1 MDNNNRG
8 HSRCFPFLINIKV
21 PAGDHHLLL
30 GHKND
35 IFELWCS
42 HGRRR
47 GIEQSELYCVAVQ
60 HICQENQPLNGTY
73 VDLYSHWM
81 LVLHCLK
88 FCVQSLVCSSGGLLS
103 PFVVPFGRVLM
114 DRLACNLWRALHL
127 FSIPLFLRLVVYC
140 SNWFWF
146 CLVRSGAPLM
156 RVLSNRSC
164 KNMRLLLKKYNFQ
177 PGIWLFTCG
186 VPCRVVRSAELLFQC
201 QCTSIGA

>member
-35 IFELWCS
+35 IGLLELWCS

-88 FCVQSLVCSSGGLLS
+88 FCVQSLVCSSGRGAFISLRGAFRPRTNGPACVQSVTRSSSVFNTSIPPVGCLL
-103 PFVVPFGRVLM
+103 FELILV
-114 DRLACNLWRALHL
+114 L
-127 FSIPLFLRLVVYC
+127 FSEVGSTVDAC
-140 SNWFWF
+140 S
-146 CLVRSGAPLM
+146 V
-156 RVLSNRSC
+156 
-164 KNMRLLLKKYNFQ
+164 
-177 PGIWLFTCG
+177 
-186 VPCRVVRSAELLFQC
+186 
-201 QCTSIGA
+201 